1 MLSDEEF
8 IDCVWNKYNNLC
20 NLNKTDNFYKKDFY
34 KRYDAFRILSQ
45 VASFIIVAIA
55 TVSVVYAGSIVYEYL
70 QKRSKPNYESN
81 MNSYFEI
88 SDNEIYYKTIDN
100 YEDYVTYKNKWNNI
114 IEVTEEDFEKNFV
127 IVIVATWRM
136 PDIAI
141 KDIYNDDETLYIIVD
156 NDLTTEAKER
166 EEYMVSSILPKKLKR
181 DKIKV
186 MINKKT
192 IITNKYKR
200 LEELPNEYTSAEAEK
215 DGCIVVKDN
224 VINIAGSTLI
234 NNFMENPKNE
244 KYIRIATYE
253 DNEEFLTIY
262 DVQYIDNEY
271 ILYIDYTRSKSSVSK
286 GITYIGKF
294 HNIDKKEITNGL
306 NMIYLEDIF
315 NKTIPII
322 IYK

>member
-45 VASFIIVAIA
+45 VASFIIVMIT

-88 SDNEIYYKTIDN
+88 SDNEIYYKAIDN
-100 YEDYVTYKNKWNNI
+100 YKDYVTYKNKWSNI

-141 KDIYNDDETLYIIVD
+141 KDIYNDDEVLDIIVD
-156 NDLTTEAKER
+156 NILTTEAKER

-186 MINKKT
+186 IINKKT
-192 IITNKYKR
+192 ITTNKYKK
-200 LEELPNEYTSAEAEK
+200 LEELPNEYTSTEAEN

-224 VINIAGSTLI
+224 EISATGSTLI
-234 NNFMENPKNE
+234 NSFMKNPKNE
-244 KYIRIATYE
+244 EYIRIATYE
-253 DNEEFLTIY
+253 DNEKFLTIY

-286 GITYIGKF
+286 DISYIGKF
-294 HNIDKKEITNGL
+294 RDIDKKEITNGL